1 MTVDKTTA
9 KKYADMKVTVQAQS
23 KTELSERIKINT
35 IADSM
40 FVIEGASL
48 TERILTHAEYGE
60 TLLVSGN
67 LEFTDNKDYE
77 EFSGKPVSFFL
88 NGKRRETF
96 EEAVNA
102 EMQEAEKRRS
112 RYPRAAKAK
121 PCDWKEQSWNEPA
134 SSSSS
139 KGKGLK
145 GKGKPGKCTK
155 Y

>member
-77 EFSGKPVSFFL
+77 EFSGKSVSFFL
-88 NGKRRETF
+88 NGKRRDTWT
-96 EEAVNA
+96 EAVNA
-102 EMQEAEKRRS
+102 GTNTQSIALITSESITLKSGRDYIPMAVKTIVSDEPQTQEGA
-112 RYPRAAKAK
+112 
-121 PCDWKEQSWNEPA
+121 
-134 SSSSS
+134 
-139 KGKGLK
+139 
-145 GKGKPGKCTK
+145 
-155 Y
+155 

>member
-88 NGKRRETF
+88 NGKRRDTWND
-96 EEAVNA
+96 AVNA
-102 EMQEAEKRRS
+102 GTNTQSIALITSESITLKSGRDYIPMAVKTIVDDAAETQEGA
-112 RYPRAAKAK
+112 
-121 PCDWKEQSWNEPA
+121 
-134 SSSSS
+134 
-139 KGKGLK
+139 
-145 GKGKPGKCTK
+145 
-155 Y
+155 

>member
-9 KKYADMKVTVQAQS
+9 KKYADMKVTVQAQT

-102 EMQEAEKRRS
+102 GTNTQSIALITSESITLKSGRDYIPMAVKTIVDDAAETQEGA
-112 RYPRAAKAK
+112 
-121 PCDWKEQSWNEPA
+121 
-134 SSSSS
+134 
-139 KGKGLK
+139 
-145 GKGKPGKCTK
+145 
-155 Y
+155 

>member
-9 KKYADMKVTVQAQS
+9 KKYADMKVTVQAQT

-88 NGKRRETF
+88 NGKRRDTWND
-96 EEAVNA
+96 AVNA
-102 EMQEAEKRRS
+102 GTNTQSIALITSESITLKSGRDYIPMAVKTIVDDAAETQEGA
-112 RYPRAAKAK
+112 
-121 PCDWKEQSWNEPA
+121 
-134 SSSSS
+134 
-139 KGKGLK
+139 
-145 GKGKPGKCTK
+145 
-155 Y
+155 